1 MNIDQL
7 IDIIMH
13 IRNVV
18 EGQFWRP
25 YEGRPG
31 TLIQILLMSPENS
44 SEYTFENPEDAVYS
58 AGLDADDKARL
69 LMNEAR
75 NVIESH
81 AFSSLVQHSFN
92 VGFAAMSESIANAF
106 PKAPAPAP
114 ASVETAQSE
123 EVTPDVPT
131 LPSFPLAKLLPAL
144 SNHFKSVCNPKDNLM
159 VDRVTGTNEFNEFSY
174 RIFHGPVRPEATP
187 SQ

>member
-1 MNIDQL
+1 
-7 IDIIMH
+7 MH

-31 TLIQILLMSPENS
+31 TLMQILLMAPEIS
-44 SEYTFENPEDAVYS
+44 TAYTFENPEDAVYS
-58 AGLDADDKARL
+58 SGLDADDKARL

-81 AFSSLVQHSFN
+81 AFSSLVQHSLN
-92 VGFAAMSESIANAF
+92 VGFAAMSESIASAF
-106 PKAPAPAP
+106 PKAPAPA
-114 ASVETAQSE
+114 ASAEPSE
-123 EVTPDVPT
+123 QNILSPM
-131 LPSFPLAKLLPAL
+131 PSFPLAKLLPAL
-144 SNHFKSVCNPKDNLM
+144 SNHFKSLCNPKDNL
-159 VDRVTGTNEFNEFSY
+159 VVERVTGTNEFNEFSY
-174 RIFHGPVRPEATP
+174 RIFHGPVRPEDSS